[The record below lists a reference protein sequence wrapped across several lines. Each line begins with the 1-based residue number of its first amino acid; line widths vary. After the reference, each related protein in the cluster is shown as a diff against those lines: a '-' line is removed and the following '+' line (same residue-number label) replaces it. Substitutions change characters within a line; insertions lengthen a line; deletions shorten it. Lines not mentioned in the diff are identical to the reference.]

1 MRVVIVT
8 GLILLSFFI
17 GALVFMNYVQVNCDT
32 LLTQIEELD
41 KALVDEDWTKVDDR
55 LKIIKEGWTNIKH
68 NLELFIEHNDMDRAE
83 VALAKM
89 NKYIANK
96 EKALVQGE
104 VAELKF
110 VVDLIKKKEA
120 LKLSNLL

>member
-1 MRVVIVT
+1 MAT
-8 GLILLSFFI
+8 GLILVSFFI
-17 GALVFMNYVQVNCDT
+17 GALVFMNYVQVNCDK

-41 KALVDEDWTKVDDR
+41 KALVDEDWAKVDEGLR
-55 LKIIKEGWTNIKH
+55 IIKEGWTSIKH